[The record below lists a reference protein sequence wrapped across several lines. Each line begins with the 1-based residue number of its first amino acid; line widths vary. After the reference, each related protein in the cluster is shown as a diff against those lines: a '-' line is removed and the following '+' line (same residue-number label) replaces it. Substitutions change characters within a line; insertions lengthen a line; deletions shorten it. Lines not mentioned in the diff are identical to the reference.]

1 MDKFYRLE
9 RYLKTKNEESFTMT
23 FNEIESIL
31 GFGLSSSAYNYP
43 GYWSPSPTHTLP
55 NMILECGYKVSPNL
69 KDRTIRFYKG
79 LYSMEKPKI
88 ESNDKPIIN
97 NNGFNINGI
106 EYCITRNPYTNGPMI
121 ARTDGIQIE
130 NRKEICRIFLRSQ
143 GWSEEMF
150 GDRITNDLERQINKI
165 LNGNKPIINN
175 IISNTSNQVKERK
188 NTSKIAVE
196 NNTPKP
202 TVEQVNYW
210 LGKWDELE
218 DYVAQEEAIDKLFYG
233 EFKSNDN
240 LQNILIKCS
249 VLNDFYSTNIF
260 KIYPVAKHILSLN
273 VDKRL
278 EENDVT
284 LVDDIAKVKIGDS
297 EKNFYS
303 FASKYCSHHK
313 PLEYPIYDSYVE
325 KVLIHFNKV
334 YRFYSFHKNDLKNY
348 SEFKT
353 ILIKFREFFKLEEFN
368 LKVLDKYLWQFG
380 KYYFPKTYY

>member
-1 MDKFYRLE
+1 MYKFYRLE
-9 RYLKTKNEESFTMT
+9 RYIKTKNEESFTMT

-31 GFGLSSSAYNYP
+31 GFRLSNSAYNYS

-69 KDRTIRFYKG
+69 KDRIIRFYKG
-79 LYSMEKPKI
+79 IYSMEKPKI
-88 ESNDKPIIN
+88 ESNDNPIIN
-97 NNGFNINGI
+97 NNRFNINGI

-143 GWSEEMF
+143 GWTEEMF

-196 NNTPKP
+196 DNTPKP
-202 TVEQVNYW
+202 TVEQVKYW

-218 DYVAQEEAIDKLFYG
+218 DYVAQEKAIDKLFYG

-278 EENDVT
+278 EENDVY

-325 KVLIHFNKV
+325 KVLLHFNKM
-334 YRFYSFHKNDLKNY
+334 YHFYSFHKNDLKNY
-348 SEFKT
+348 SKFKT

-368 LKVLDKYLWQFG
+368 LKELDKYLWQFG
-380 KYYFPKTYY
+380 KYYFSKTYY

>member
-1 MDKFYRLE
+1 
-9 RYLKTKNEESFTMT
+9 
-23 FNEIESIL
+23 
-31 GFGLSSSAYNYP
+31 
-43 GYWSPSPTHTLP
+43 
-55 NMILECGYKVSPNL
+55 
-69 KDRTIRFYKG
+69 
-79 LYSMEKPKI
+79 
-88 ESNDKPIIN
+88 
-97 NNGFNINGI
+97 
-106 EYCITRNPYTNGPMI
+106 
-121 ARTDGIQIE
+121 
-130 NRKEICRIFLRSQ
+130 
-143 GWSEEMF
+143 MF

-165 LNGNKPIINN
+165 LDGNKPIINN
-175 IISNTSNQVKERK
+175 IFSNTSNQVKEQK

-196 NNTPKP
+196 DNIPKP
-202 TVEQVNYW
+202 TVEQVKYW

-260 KIYPVAKHILSLN
+260 KIYPVAKHILSLD
-273 VDKRL
+273 VDSRL
-278 EENDVT
+278 NNNDVT

-325 KVLIHFNKV
+325 KVLLHFNKM
-334 YRFYSFHKNDLKNY
+334 YHFYPFHKNDLKNY
-348 SEFKT
+348 SMFKT

-368 LKVLDKYLWQFG
+368 LKELDKYLWQFG